1 MYTYILSLLK
11 PPPIST
17 ILKRVIGNNYF
28 EVFPEYQ
35 TLLCVLSFV
44 NSCNPL
50 LLSFINS
57 CNSLQSEPSLMA
69 QMVKDLPAMQ
79 ETLGRSPEE
88 GNGYPLQYSCLE
100 NPMDRGAWWAAVCG
114 VAELDTTEHLTLYY
128 SLHHILLGWNCH
140 LHFTVDYGSTERLSN
155 LPNLTEVRNSL
166 SRI

>member
-57 CNSLQSEPSLMA
+57 CNSLVSAFPDGSDGKESVCNAGDPGKIPWRREWLPPPVFLLGEPHGQRSLA
-69 QMVKDLPAMQ
+69 GCSLWSRK
-79 ETLGRSPEE
+79 
-88 GNGYPLQYSCLE
+88 
-100 NPMDRGAWWAAVCG
+100 
-114 VAELDTTEHLTLYY
+114 ELDTTEHLTLYY
-128 SLHHILLGWNCH
+128 SLHHILFGWNCH

-155 LPNLTEVRNSL
+155 SPNLTEVGNCL